1 MKKAS
6 RIALSAAAMTA
17 AIIYAVAPEP
27 ADEKK
32 KAPFMGQNIAHR
44 GLHTPDRSVPE
55 NTLEAF
61 RLAVENGYGIE
72 FDVHLTADERL
83 VVFHDDTVDRLT
95 EYEGSVESYT
105 YDELRNMGIAGTENV
120 MPLFSEVLDLVN
132 GRAPMIIEL
141 KTGHDDVILC
151 SKVRD
156 ALRDYEGPYC
166 IESFNPYIVGWW
178 RRNAPD
184 VLRGQL
190 SCRSESLGK
199 KLSFAER
206 FALGNLLTNC
216 VSRPNFVAYG
226 LCENKPIMVKLCEAL
241 GAMKVC
247 WTSHSRQNEAGNDTV
262 IFEFY
267 RPDVRFK

>member
-6 RIALSAAAMTA
+6 KIVLSAAAVTA
-17 AIIYAVAPEP
+17 ALVYAVAPEP

-72 FDVHLTADERL
+72 LDVHLTADERL
-83 VVFHDDTVDRLT
+83 VVFHDDTVNRLT
-95 EYEGSVESYT
+95 KFEGEVESYT
-105 YDELRNMGIAGTENV
+105 YSELELMGIAGTANV
-120 MPLFSEVLDLVN
+120 MPLLGDVLNMVD
-132 GRAPMIIEL
+132 GRAPIIIEL

-156 ALRDYEGPYC
+156 SLRDYEGPYC
-166 IESFNPYIVGWW
+166 IESFSPFIVAWW

-190 SCRSESLGK
+190 SCRSEDLGS
-199 KLSFAER
+199 KLSSAER

-216 VSRPNFVAYG
+216 IARPNFVAYG
-226 LCENKPIMVKLCEAL
+226 LCEKKPFTVRLCEAL

-247 WTSHSRQNEAGNDTV
+247 WTSHSRQNEEGNDTV

-267 RPDVRFK
+267 RPEVRFK